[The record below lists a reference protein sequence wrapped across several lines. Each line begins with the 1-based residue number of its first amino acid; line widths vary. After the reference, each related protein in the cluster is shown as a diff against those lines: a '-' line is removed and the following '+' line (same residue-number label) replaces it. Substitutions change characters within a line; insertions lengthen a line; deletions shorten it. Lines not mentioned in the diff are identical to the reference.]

1 MSVPDQRHATP
12 SARENGGG
20 PGCSTPCTP
29 TDAAP
34 PGEVYL
40 CQVGERVSCGACCG
54 LYNVLD
60 RTRAGLT
67 SLLARR
73 TDAFAHSPRTVEG
86 VLAFKEWV
94 AGTEVQER
102 PLPGFHHCPFI
113 GLVGV
118 EESRAGCLLH
128 PLARGNQGRDLRG
141 MSHWGGAACRFYFC
155 PSSHTIAPRHKLL
168 LRQLITDWY
177 EYGMIVTEHR
187 LLRACFQRLETTLGR
202 RLTPEAV
209 LSSKQAASACR
220 TLVRLKLHW
229 PFRDGGAPAGCHD
242 FFADRPRPPLD
253 CARLGVP
260 AMEHATILAEL
271 ETRCDSPKELR
282 RAEAYLE
289 QCFKRVLRAM
299 PQPPNSSESNR

>member
-1 MSVPDQRHATP
+1 MPDQRPANH
-12 SARENGGG
+12 SARDSGAG
-20 PGCSTPCTP
+20 PSRGSTCTA

-60 RTRAGLT
+60 RSRSGLA

-73 TDAFAHSPRTVEG
+73 TDAFARSPRTARG

-94 AGTEVQER
+94 EGSEVQER

-113 GLVGV
+113 GLVGE
-118 EESRAGCLLH
+118 EESRVGCLLH

-141 MSHWGGAACRFYFC
+141 MSHWGGAACRFFFC
-155 PSSHTIAPRHKLL
+155 PSSHTLAPRHKLL
-168 LRQLITDWY
+168 LRQLIPHWY
-177 EYGMIVTEHR
+177 EYGMVVTEHR
-187 LLRACFQRLETTLGR
+187 LLRACFQRVETRLGR

-209 LSSKQAASACR
+209 LSSKQATAACR

-242 FFADRPRPPLD
+242 FFADRPRAPLD
-253 CARLGVP
+253 CDRLQVP
-260 AMEHATILAEL
+260 ASEHATILAEL
-271 ETRCDSPKELR
+271 ETRCNGPEELK
-282 RAEAYLE
+282 RAVAYLE
-289 QCFKRVLRAM
+289 QCFEQVLRAM
-299 PQPPNSSESNR
+299 SQPPTTSESNRG